1 MLRLLERL
9 GTRERI
15 VWQRDKLITLVAAP
29 HVFALRKY
37 RLPPPLHFAPGVLR
51 APVYSARDAASNLRV
66 TWYAMGLDEAE
77 VQRLDALD
85 ARGFLERQGV
95 SARFIDVFWAS
106 VAMWIM
112 NVPLERCSAGALMRF
127 YREILGH
134 NDYQVGFPGVGLSE
148 LYVPQA
154 RAAVAAAGGA
164 VLTDAPVRAFIER
177 AGRAAGVALADGRT
191 IEARWCVAALPPQ
204 DLAPLLP
211 AAWRAREPA
220 LGRLDELAPDPYIS
234 VYLWFDRRL
243 TRERYWA
250 RLWAPENLG
259 YDFFDLTNIRRG
271 WEGRPSVIAANIM
284 YSRRA
289 AGLSDREIV
298 AATVRELAELAPEAP
313 RARLRHARVHRIPM
327 AIVCPYPGT
336 ERKRPPARTAV
347 PGLWLAGDWTG
358 TGLPASMESAVRSGW
373 LAAEEILA
381 RAGRPASLAL
391 ALPEP
396 EGLARL
402 ARWLRRH
409 GTRGAAVRPE
419 A

>member
-1 MLRLLERL
+1 Y
-9 GTRERI
+9 
-15 VWQRDKLITLVAAP
+15 D
-29 HVFALRKY
+29 
-37 RLPPPLHFAPGVLR
+37 
-51 APVYSARDAASNLRV
+51 
-66 TWYAMGLDEAE
+66 
-77 VQRLDALD
+77 
-85 ARGFLERQGV
+85 
-95 SARFIDVFWAS
+95 
-106 VAMWIM
+106 
-112 NVPLERCSAGALMRF
+112 F
-127 YREILGH
+127 Y
-134 NDYQVGFPGVGLSE
+134 
-148 LYVPQA
+148 
-154 RAAVAAAGGA
+154 
-164 VLTDAPVRAFIER
+164 
-177 AGRAAGVALADGRT
+177 
-191 IEARWCVAALPPQ
+191 
-204 DLAPLLP
+204 DLA
-211 AAWRAREPA
+211 
-220 LGRLDELAPDPYIS
+220 
-234 VYLWFDRRL
+234 
-243 TRERYWA
+243 
-250 RLWAPENLG
+250 
-259 YDFFDLTNIRRG
+259 NIRRG

-289 AGLSDREIV
+289 ACLSDREIV

-409 GTRGAAVRPE
+409 GTRGATVRPE